1 MKIRSG
7 AAIVA
12 ACALLA
18 APAGAEA
25 ASMDTYVDDDSANL
39 GPTCPLANP
48 CQRID
53 IALLDTLAGGT
64 VHVAPG
70 TYSGAAHQNMAVGG
84 GRSVIHEGAQFA
96 AILDS
101 GGTFSS
107 IDVQATGAGTI
118 SGFDFVGHVG
128 IQLQGNATITGNR
141 FSRTINNAQGVS
153 TNGTV
158 TSTTTISNN
167 QFTDA
172 PGATDTKFGV
182 SLGAG
187 ATPVIQ
193 NNLFANLSN
202 AINVLGAS
210 PQIVGNEFTGVH
222 YDGGGGGFGVKV
234 REGGAS
240 GSNPTIAENF
250 FHDAPLPDNNT
261 SAVSVAKVANNIN
274 PVGATLRRNRIF
286 DHGSGVVV
294 FDTNAPVTL
303 DGDLVLASSNSID
316 IGESTAIP
324 GDGDVTATNITAGA
338 IRLVGNAMEDPDL
351 TLDSSI
357 VSFIYDPGATSETHG
372 CVITFSRGNA
382 TGSLDNGCDTYLT
395 TADPQFIDDDP
406 PFGDWENND
415 YRLAAGSPLI
425 DAGNPAASGSLALGG
440 NARAIPGT
448 CGAAARRDIGAYE
461 FDPGC
466 PPAAGAGG
474 AGTGDQATPPK
485 KKCKKGQKL
494 KKGKCKKK
502 RKRRKK

>member
-1 MKIRSG
+1 M
-7 AAIVA
+7 
-12 ACALLA
+12 
-18 APAGAEA
+18 
-25 ASMDTYVDDDSANL
+25 
-39 GPTCPLANP
+39 
-48 CQRID
+48 
-53 IALLDTLAGGT
+53 
-64 VHVAPG
+64 
-70 TYSGAAHQNMAVGG
+70 
-84 GRSVIHEGAQFA
+84 
-96 AILDS
+96 
-101 GGTFSS
+101 
-107 IDVQATGAGTI
+107 
-118 SGFDFVGHVG
+118 
-128 IQLQGNATITGNR
+128 
-141 FSRTINNAQGVS
+141 S

-415 YRLAAGSPLI
+415 YRLAAG
-425 DAGNPAASGSLALGG
+425 AADRRRQPRGFGLP
-440 NARAIPGT
+440 R
-448 CGAAARRDIGAYE
+448 ARRQRPR
-461 FDPGC
+461 DPRDMRRGG
-466 PPAAGAGG
+466 PPRHRRLRVRPWLPARRRRWRGRDRRP
-474 AGTGDQATPPK
+474 GDASEEELQEGPEAQE
-485 KKCKKGQKL
+485 GQVQEEAEAPQEVVL
-494 KKGKCKKK
+494 
-502 RKRRKK
+502 R